1 MNCMLKHKLLDHNL
15 FNTSIVLF
23 LLVSFS
29 FIVTDWVI
37 IPLIVL
43 ITIIQFIRLKKRI
56 ITNTWFFNSYFYL
69 LIYSSIYSGAI
80 HKIILISLLVFFLF
94 FKEKQK
100 NTLELKEINNKLKPE
115 KTITFLFILLLFNSI
130 IFSPRL
136 IGLDIYLYYFIIPLL
151 FFFIKRNQERVCL
164 LKSLRVLIS
173 SVLVTSILLVFV
185 NLYEGTFLS
194 ELNTFFSRKL
204 EITHVYYGMFLGV
217 SNCFIL
223 ILNLNG
229 KRYCNKRIDIII
241 AALFFLILTYI
252 GARIALIAS
261 IFVLII
267 FLYKKLNLSAYR
279 KLILFLIVITFSVF
293 LGTKSGRVQSGITQI
308 KKVYISL
315 KTDNKKDLIANSWRN
330 MYQRFLV
337 TKYTIEEIKQNYLL
351 GIGMENVTEK
361 ISKSIQED
369 GFIHFKPINPH
380 NQYLHFF
387 LGMGVI
393 GLLYLLY
400 ILYFYAVHQSIDSNI
415 FLIFFTIIMLTES
428 ILVRGKGITVFTIFY
443 LIFLSYKQK
452 QTAK

>member
-1 MNCMLKHKLLDHNL
+1 M
-15 FNTSIVLF
+15 
-23 LLVSFS
+23 
-29 FIVTDWVI
+29 
-37 IPLIVL
+37 
-43 ITIIQFIRLKKRI
+43 
-56 ITNTWFFNSYFYL
+56 
-69 LIYSSIYSGAI
+69 
-80 HKIILISLLVFFLF
+80 
-94 FKEKQK
+94 
-100 NTLELKEINNKLKPE
+100 
-115 KTITFLFILLLFNSI
+115 
-130 IFSPRL
+130 
-136 IGLDIYLYYFIIPLL
+136 
-151 FFFIKRNQERVCL
+151 
-164 LKSLRVLIS
+164 RVLIS